1 MLNWLAAYTFVRKLI
16 RMMLGDKIK
25 KIREFR
31 GISREYIAEKL
42 AMSVSA
48 YGNIER
54 GAVSNIPVPRL
65 LAILALLD
73 CPPEDFFKAD
83 DVPSVLVKTDQPE
96 YGIAELVP
104 LLQKNFQLTN
114 EVLAMHKFLLKK
126 AYP

>member
-1 MLNWLAAYTFVRKLI
+1 
-16 RMMLGDKIK
+16 MLGDKLK

-31 GISREYIAEKL
+31 DVSREYMAEKL
-42 AMSVSA
+42 SMSVSA

-54 GAVSNIPVPRL
+54 GMVRNIPVPRL

-73 CPPEDFFKAD
+73 CPPGDFFKAD
-83 DVPSVLVKTDQPE
+83 DVPSVLAKTDPPV

-114 EVLAMHKFLLKK
+114 EVLTMHKFLLKK
-126 AYP
+126 TYSQ